1 MRSTSM
7 NVRRSPMMPKRLVL
21 TLRHNIGLPEARRR
35 FERRAN
41 WAFQDLARKNIIVEF
56 DEWFGNRRG
65 FTVGGYGHRGS
76 GVIQVNEESLHVE
89 ALVPSIVWQFA
100 PMIETVGRYYAA
112 RLLSVEEAV

>member
-1 MRSTSM
+1 M
-7 NVRRSPMMPKRLVL
+7 NIHRSPMIPKRLAL
-21 TLRHNIGLPEARRR
+21 TLHHNIGLSEARRR
-35 FERRAN
+35 FERRTI
-41 WAFQDLARKNIIVEF
+41 WTLQDLERKNIIVEF

-65 FTVGGYGHRGS
+65 FTVGGYGQRGS
-76 GVIQVNEESLHVE
+76 GVIQVNEDSLHVE